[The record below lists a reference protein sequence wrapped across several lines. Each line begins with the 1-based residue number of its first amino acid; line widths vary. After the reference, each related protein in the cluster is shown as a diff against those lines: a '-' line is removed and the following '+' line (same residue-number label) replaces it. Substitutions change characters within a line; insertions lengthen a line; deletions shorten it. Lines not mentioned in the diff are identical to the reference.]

1 MSQIE
6 EKAKNL
12 KYSLIYSFLT
22 LAVLI
27 FIYVFCKKI
36 AKDQE
41 IIRSLTSNNNRITPL
56 ENVNNRNNLPQA
68 PEIQNI
74 VDGTLVDRLDENLV
88 ILEGKITN

>member
-1 MSQIE
+1 MSEIE

-36 AKDQE
+36 YYDRE
-41 IIRSLTSNNNRITPL
+41 IIRSLTNNDTRVLPL
-56 ENVNNRNNLPQA
+56 QNVNNINDLPQV
-68 PEIQNI
+68 PNIQN
-74 VDGTLVDRLDENLV
+74 VVNGTLVDRLDENLV
-88 ILEGKITN
+88 ILEGKIIN

>member
-1 MSQIE
+1 MSEIE

-36 AKDQE
+36 YYDRE
-41 IIRSLTSNNNRITPL
+41 IIRSLTNNDTRVLPL
-56 ENVNNRNNLPQA
+56 QNVNNINSLPQV
-68 PEIQNI
+68 PDIQNV
-74 VDGTLVDRLDENLV
+74 VDGTLVNRLDENLI
-88 ILEGKITN
+88 ILEGKIIN